1 MRSGGRRVAHVE
13 GRGGAGRPA
22 APGGGSGPERERDA
36 GAAPTALSTPASRL
50 HASTGSQRG
59 QGPGCGQS
67 QAGICSSSKD
77 VWPLHPSGSFTVQGS
92 RSADHTGE
100 AEPLPRQRCHLLAHQ
115 VRAGLRAAL
124 HSLKEEGPAGRGTGR
139 QYEPVWVAEA
149 ALLLK
154 LVGLRPPTETP
165 AAGGHVPAADRVC
178 VCVYLC
184 ARACVCASVCVRLC
198 VPLFVCACVCAYVY
212 LRVCTCVCMCACVCT
227 CVPVCVWLCVPVCV
241 CVCVCVCETE
251 RERQRQGGS
260 GCLFRGER
268 VRLVFLHLFWP
279 AAHCVSCRLS

>member
-1 MRSGGRRVAHVE
+1 
-13 GRGGAGRPA
+13 
-22 APGGGSGPERERDA
+22 
-36 GAAPTALSTPASRL
+36 
-50 HASTGSQRG
+50 
-59 QGPGCGQS
+59 
-67 QAGICSSSKD
+67 D

-100 AEPLPRQRCHLLAHQ
+100 AEPLPRRRCHLLAHQ

-165 AAGGHVPAADRVC
+165 AAGGHVPAAERVC

-184 ARACVCASVCVRLC
+184 ARACVCVYVCLCVCGCVCLCVSACVHVCVYVCLCVCGCVCLCAPVCASVCVRLC
-198 VPLFVCACVCAYVY
+198 VCLCVSACVHVCVCVPVCAPVCLCVCACVY
-212 LRVCTCVCMCACVCT
+212 LCVC
-227 CVPVCVWLCVPVCV
+227 LCV
-241 CVCVCVCETE
+241 
-251 RERQRQGGS
+251 GG
-260 GCLFRGER
+260 C
-268 VRLVFLHLFWP
+268 
-279 AAHCVSCRLS
+279 